1 MTLFLLCRALVV
13 LVGAAALL
21 RPPPP
26 TSPGLVRSMGRA
38 DAIASRA
45 MDESLA
51 SVLPR
56 EKAGLVVRELRAD
69 SRGMEASR
77 DLLDGLLV
85 SLEQRLRREGRPLR
99 EVVGPQAAERLLRLA
114 EEAEV
119 YDAQAVRAFLQTGV
133 VERMVG
139 EIL

>member
-1 MTLFLLCRALVV
+1 MALFLLCRALVV

-21 RPPPP
+21 RPPRP

-45 MDESLA
+45 MDESLV

-85 SLEQRLRREGRPLR
+85 SLEKRLRREGRPLR

>member
-99 EVVGPQAAERLLRLA
+99 EVVGPQASERLLRLA